1 METRAKI
8 MVVDDEKQIC
18 ENVAKILKKNNYEI
32 EMATSADEALEK
44 MARESYSL
52 LISDIVMPGKNGLE
66 LLNLVKSQ
74 WPLTKAVMMTA
85 YASTDTAMKAIRLGA
100 LDYVPKPFT
109 PNELRRKV
117 EAAIEGELAEA
128 EVTEEEKEFIELI
141 DLDIPFDRD
150 EVAKAAGEAYA
161 DSLGPS
167 DMPVVEVKT
176 RAPLEN
182 FCEVGD
188 MVCDIFKKLGAT
200 CKAGNKTGA
209 CPQKKAKKGKAA
221 AAQKAP
227 AFDGKTLI
235 GVDQPFN
242 YEEVEA
248 VTGPEY
254 LNYLQ
259 HDGVVMPTYEQL
271 KANVEE
277 RMARGRIDVDVPF
290 DAYEVAKA
298 TGEEYARTVGRSDIP
313 TVEVTASEPL
323 EGFCEV
329 GSMVCDIF
337 KKLGATCKAG
347 VKGGNC
353 PQLAKKKRAAA
364 RKQVGFDASKFIGV
378 DMPFEYEEV
387 AAITGPEYVEHLVYD
402 GVVQVPY
409 EQLKANVA
417 RMTAE
422 KPEKRAEI
430 VKFPEAPVSRNILVV
445 DDEAAVNNNI
455 RKILAKNDYYVE
467 QAFTKA
473 EAIDKIKTKPFKLVL
488 LDLKIPGVQG
498 LELLQTIRESQPDA
512 KVIIVTGYASIDTAV
527 EAARMG
533 AVDYLPKPFT
543 PGEIRRATETAFQIA
558 A

>member
-1 METRAKI
+1 
-8 MVVDDEKQIC
+8 
-18 ENVAKILKKNNYEI
+18 
-32 EMATSADEALEK
+32 
-44 MARESYSL
+44 
-52 LISDIVMPGKNGLE
+52 
-66 LLNLVKSQ
+66 
-74 WPLTKAVMMTA
+74 
-85 YASTDTAMKAIRLGA
+85 
-100 LDYVPKPFT
+100 
-109 PNELRRKV
+109 
-117 EAAIEGELAEA
+117 
-128 EVTEEEKEFIELI
+128 
-141 DLDIPFDRD
+141 
-150 EVAKAAGEAYA
+150 
-161 DSLGPS
+161 
-167 DMPVVEVKT
+167 VVEVKT

-200 CKAGNKTGA
+200 CKAGNKGA
-209 CPQKKAKKGKAA
+209 CPQKKAKKSKGAA
-221 AAQKAP
+221 KQAP
-227 AFDGKTLI
+227 AFDGRTLI

-242 YEEVEA
+242 YEEVQA

-254 LNYLQ
+254 INYLR

-271 KANVEE
+271 KANVE
-277 RMARGRIDVDVPF
+277 RSMKRALIDVDVPF

-298 TGEEYARTVGRSDIP
+298 TGEEYARQVGRSDVP
-313 TVEVTASEPL
+313 TVEVTASQPL

-329 GSMVCDIF
+329 GDMVCDIF

-347 VKGGNC
+347 VKGAKC
-353 PQLAKKKRAAA
+353 PQLAKGKKAAKKSA
-364 RKQVGFDASKFIGV
+364 GFDAKTFIGV
-378 DMPFEYEEV
+378 DMPFDYNEV
-387 AAITGPEYVEHLVYD
+387 AAIAGPEYVEHLVYD

-422 KPEKRAEI
+422 RAQKGADVI
-430 VKFPEAPVSRNILVV
+430 AFPEAPVTRNILVV

-455 RKILAKNDYYVE
+455 RKILAKKDYYVD

-473 EAIDKIKTKPFKLVL
+473 EALEKIAGKAYKLVL

-498 LELLQTIRESQPDA
+498 LELLAAIRESQPAA
-512 KVIIVTGYASIDTAV
+512 KVIVVTGYASIETAV

-543 PGEIRRATETAFQIA
+543 PGEIRKATENAFKIA